1 MQPRTNQPPGLF
13 SPANTL
19 PFVLVTALFFL
30 WAIPN
35 NLNDVLIKQFMKSF
49 EMSRFQAGLLQSAFY
64 LGYFVLAAPAA
75 LIMRRYSYKTGL
87 VIGLLLYSTG
97 TFLFWPAAVAGHY
110 GFFLCALFVI
120 ASGLAF
126 LETGANP
133 FIAVLGDP
141 RTSERRLNFSQAFNP
156 IGSICAAL
164 LGTTFIFSGVE
175 LSPAQVEALKLAGKY
190 EAYLHEETMRVGPP
204 YMILGAV
211 VLVWAV
217 LLMLTKFPK
226 LAEEPLAGPSARGNR
241 LSLKTGAPELLCLL
255 VREDKTDTLRV
266 EAFDS
271 GKPVAV
277 ATVANLPPLLH
288 ISARARSESSALSVS
303 TASVTTVTGLP
314 VCNRPRAA

>member
-226 LAEEPLAGPSARGNR
+226 LAEEA
-241 LSLKTGAPELLCLL
+241 
-255 VREDKTDTLRV
+255 
-266 EAFDS
+266 
-271 GKPVAV
+271 
-277 ATVANLPPLLH
+277 
-288 ISARARSESSALSVS
+288 
-303 TASVTTVTGLP
+303 
-314 VCNRPRAA
+314 